1 MKKYMFWLL
10 AQVKNYEGVQDMAQ
24 ERPASHM

>member
-10 AQVKNYEGVQDMAQ
+10 AQGKNYEGVQGMGQ